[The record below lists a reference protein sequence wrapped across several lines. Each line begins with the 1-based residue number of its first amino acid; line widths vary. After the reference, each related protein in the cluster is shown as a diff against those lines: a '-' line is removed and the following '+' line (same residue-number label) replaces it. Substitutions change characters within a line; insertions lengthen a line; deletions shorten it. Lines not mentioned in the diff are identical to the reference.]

1 MINARTGEL
10 TYYKANG
17 IMDSS
22 GAKSNANQ
30 NYKAQQWTANMPIL
44 YNVDGRPTWIMTILD
59 KTHAIRGYYYLDA
72 EDQSIY
78 GTGPSPI
85 SALDDFRQALV
96 NSGAKASNTPNS
108 NLKQITGTVDRVAI
122 VSNKN
127 KVMFTLKDN
136 QIVYTIDTDDFVK
149 ANLLRSGDNVSFK
162 ANVVNGQSIGNVTKF
177 TNHNLK

>member
-1 MINARTGEL
+1 MPKFVDEGITSDVAAEINSNYGSYKHGFWNRFLGKTDMEEPTNNGPEDGVTSIFNENGTISYFTDFTNPNTKSDSALGYSMINARTGEL

-44 YNVDGRPTWIMTILD
+44 Y
-59 KTHAIRGYYYLDA
+59 
-72 EDQSIY
+72 
-78 GTGPSPI
+78 
-85 SALDDFRQALV
+85 
-96 NSGAKASNTPNS
+96 
-108 NLKQITGTVDRVAI
+108 
-122 VSNKN
+122 
-127 KVMFTLKDN
+127 